1 MAAPDRDMLAGRV
14 DVSSRLP
21 SCLWQ
26 RCLSETSC
34 RDSQEVHHPVSRREG
49 SSAGKGLRPA
59 ALAPYYIYND
69 AQGKGFV
76 VVAGDDD
83 MGDVLAY
90 STEEPSIHYRLILV

>member
-1 MAAPDRDMLAGRV
+1 MKAQARA
-14 DVSSRLP
+14 
-21 SCLWQ
+21 
-26 RCLSETSC
+26 
-34 RDSQEVHHPVSRREG
+34 
-49 SSAGKGLRPA
+49 KGLRPA

-90 STEEPSIHYRLILV
+90 STEGTLDTLQANPGVKLLLEVYRQIPDSKDIVSYCRGFLISL